1 MIEDELQNTVTGWM
15 RVDFRRALLLRS
27 SRFVAFVVVAA
38 VVALMSFKHDKRVEM
53 TLADSHRHEKSHSS
67 SSVDSDT
74 SGPSDDDGITV
85 FCIDSS
91 RERG

>member
-1 MIEDELQNTVTGWM
+1 
-15 RVDFRRALLLRS
+15 
-27 SRFVAFVVVAA
+27 
-38 VVALMSFKHDKRVEM
+38 
-53 TLADSHRHEKSHSS
+53 LADSHRHEKSHSS